1 MNIGKELAEVAAS
14 CVVSA
19 VNKAMTTAKFDK
31 SSIGVVRD
39 IDENSYTVLAFGG
52 QYTINSNLKFSK
64 GQKVAVVAPQGNFNK
79 LYMIAI

>member
-1 MNIGKELAEVAAS
+1 MNIGKELAEVVAS

-39 IDENSYTVLAFGG
+39 IDENSYTVLALEGSIPL
-52 QYTINSNLKFSK
+52 TVI
-64 GQKVAVVAPQGNFNK
+64 
-79 LYMIAI
+79 

>member
-1 MNIGKELAEVAAS
+1 MNIGKELAEVVAS
-14 CVVSA
+14 CVVNA
-19 VNKAMTTAKFDK
+19 VNKAMATAKFDK

-52 QYTINSNLKFSK
+52 QDTINSNLKFNK